1 MKVSK
6 LNVILNRERLCLDMT
21 GLLSGVEIAS
31 DILCESLSAVH
42 AFGID
47 AGNEPLD
54 TLRRST
60 SFTLSWTQAK
70 GEETSQPRLIYRD
83 QEQPNY
89 GSK

>member
-6 LNVILNRERLCLDMT
+6 LNVILNRESLCLDMT

-42 AFGID
+42 RKKQS
-47 AGNEPLD
+47 GNIY
-54 TLRRST
+54 

-70 GEETSQPRLIYRD
+70 GEETSQSKLIDRD
-83 QEQPNY
+83 KEQPNY